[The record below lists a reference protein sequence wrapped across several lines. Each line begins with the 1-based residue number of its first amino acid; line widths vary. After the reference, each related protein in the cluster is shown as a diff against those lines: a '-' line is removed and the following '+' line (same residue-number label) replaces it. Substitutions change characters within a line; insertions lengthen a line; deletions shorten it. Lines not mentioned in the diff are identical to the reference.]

1 MSFSF
6 FVILLAQFFSALGD
20 NALMFAAIA
29 LLKEYHAPDWQI
41 PVLQQC
47 FVLAF
52 IFLAPFVGVLSDA
65 LPKGSVMLLSNTV
78 KIFGCSAMLL
88 GVQPLLAYGLVG
100 IGAALYSPA
109 KYGILTE
116 FLPKNRLVWANS
128 WMEGLTVAAIILGAI
143 LGGFLVSLEPEE
155 MSMVLWLGSR
165 IDAVSS
171 SSFAILAILLAY
183 FLAALFNLFI
193 PKLPIERTFSSH
205 HVSRLVLDFTISLLR
220 LWKDPLG
227 QVSLAVTSLFWG
239 VSTTLRLIILVW
251 AALNLGMDLEEATRL
266 TALVAV
272 GLALG
277 SILAAKQVPLER
289 AEKVLPLGILMGLL
303 VITMIWVE
311 TAWVARCLLVLVGA
325 LAGIFIIPMN
335 ALLQYRGHQL
345 MGSGHSI
352 AVQNFNENISILVM
366 LGVYALM
373 LRANLTSNTII
384 FVFGLLI
391 ALAMLWISK
400 NHRNDPV

>member
-1 MSFSF
+1 M
-6 FVILLAQFFSALGD
+6 
-20 NALMFAAIA
+20 
-29 LLKEYHAPDWQI
+29 
-41 PVLQQC
+41 
-47 FVLAF
+47 
-52 IFLAPFVGVLSDA
+52 
-65 LPKGSVMLLSNTV
+65 
-78 KIFGCSAMLL
+78 
-88 GVQPLLAYGLVG
+88 
-100 IGAALYSPA
+100 
-109 KYGILTE
+109 
-116 FLPKNRLVWANS
+116 
-128 WMEGLTVAAIILGAI
+128 
-143 LGGFLVSLEPEE
+143 
-155 MSMVLWLGSR
+155 
-165 IDAVSS
+165 
-171 SSFAILAILLAY
+171 
-183 FLAALFNLFI
+183 
-193 PKLPIERTFSSH
+193 
-205 HVSRLVLDFTISLLR
+205 SRLVLDFTISLLR

>member
-311 TAWVARCLLVLVGA
+311 TAWVAICLLVLVGA

>member
-1 MSFSF
+1 MSCSF

-29 LLKEYHAPDWQI
+29 LLKEHHAPDWQI

-52 IFLAPFVGVLSDA
+52 IFLAPFVGALSDA

-155 MSMVLWLGSR
+155 TSMVLWLGSR
-165 IDAVSS
+165 IEAVSS
-171 SSFAILAILLAY
+171 SSFAIIAILLAY
-183 FLAALFNLFI
+183 FLAAIFNLFI

-205 HVSRLVLDFTISLLR
+205 HVSRLVLDFTLSLLR

-352 AVQNFNENISILVM
+352 AVQNFNENISILAM

>member
-1 MSFSF
+1 MSCSF

-29 LLKEYHAPDWQI
+29 LLKEHHAPDWQI

-52 IFLAPFVGVLSDA
+52 IFLAPFVGALSDA

-155 MSMVLWLGSR
+155 TSMVLWLGSR

-171 SSFAILAILLAY
+171 SSFAIIAILLAY
-183 FLAALFNLFI
+183 FLAAIFNLFI

-205 HVSRLVLDFTISLLR
+205 HVSRLVLDFTLSLLR

-352 AVQNFNENISILVM
+352 AVQNFNENISILAM